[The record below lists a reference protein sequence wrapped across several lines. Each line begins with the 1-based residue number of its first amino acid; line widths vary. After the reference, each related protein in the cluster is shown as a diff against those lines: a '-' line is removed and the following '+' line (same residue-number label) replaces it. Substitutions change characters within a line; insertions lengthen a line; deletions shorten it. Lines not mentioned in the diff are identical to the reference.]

1 MARTVNTQEGYN
13 GHMDSRVSRNEERR
27 RYELEI
33 EGRLVGVADYVVDG
47 DVVVLPHT
55 EIDRTQRG
63 RGLGAILVQGAL
75 DDVRAQG
82 RSVVPSC
89 WYVREYI
96 DAHPDE
102 ADLLAG

>member
-1 MARTVNTQEGYN
+1 MGYN
-13 GHMDSRVSRNEERR
+13 APMESQVSRNEEQR
-27 RYELEI
+27 RYELEVD
-33 EGRLVGVADYVVDG
+33 GRLVGIADYVVDG

-55 EIDRTQRG
+55 EIDRAHRG

-82 RSVVPSC
+82 RAVVPAC

-96 DAHPDE
+96 DGHPDE
-102 ADLLAG
+102 ADLLAH